1 MNPKI
6 FVGIAVAI
14 LFVILGGILVMG
26 PTMVVP
32 TPGNNNSN
40 ENVGTIEELTVELTD
55 VSVLKISERSA
66 TLEIGFEVFNPNPR
80 AVIVQTLDYNL
91 FETGF
96 SNYEQ
101 IDGGTIGSRPE
112 GMVEFSSNYY
122 TLLGDNSII
131 LKKKMTLKASE
142 SPGELW
148 DALESEYE
156 NGESGNASWRVTGT
170 VYYNLSSMTSGQE
183 NSLSFEFFR

>member
-55 VSVLKISERSA
+55 VSVLKISA
-66 TLEIGFEVFNPNPR
+66 
-80 AVIVQTLDYNL
+80 
-91 FETGF
+91 
-96 SNYEQ
+96 
-101 IDGGTIGSRPE
+101 
-112 GMVEFSSNYY
+112 
-122 TLLGDNSII
+122 
-131 LKKKMTLKASE
+131 K
-142 SPGELW
+142 
-148 DALESEYE
+148 
-156 NGESGNASWRVTGT
+156 
-170 VYYNLSSMTSGQE
+170 
-183 NSLSFEFFR
+183 